1 MLHSNVEF
9 AFASNEGCS
18 SNRRIGVG
26 MDNHGLVLGTGRVS
40 IGYSIELSE
49 FGRGHLAR
57 FRFYKCGFLAEH
69 EVLKRFFS
77 GATSL

>member
-9 AFASNEGCS
+9 AFAPNERCS

-26 MDNHGLVLGTGRVS
+26 MDNYWLLLGTSRVS

-57 FRFYKCGFLAEH
+57 FRFYKCGCLAEH
-69 EVLKRFFS
+69 EVLKRFLS
-77 GATSL
+77 DATNL